1 LKNAVALQPRLL
13 TQTRLTRLVRR
24 DTVAKNHK
32 GSGMQVTNHGL
43 VMKGARSLVQPVKA
57 VVFATW
63 MLVLVGILWLPRA
76 TFGQELSAIARL
88 DAAQSSFSD
97 SNPDLAVDLAL
108 SQPVPWRVRVLADP
122 PRLVMD
128 FREVDFSGVA
138 SVPVETTRIKAV
150 RAGIFRPGWSR
161 LVLEL
166 DGPYLVSVAEMGTAG
181 GKARVKVQIAP
192 ADPAAFAIKA
202 ALPEPA
208 EWQLPEPA
216 APGPRPDSNSG
227 PLVVVLDP
235 GHGGIDPGAERQ
247 GQSEAKLMLGFAR
260 QLKEL
265 LLREGSFRVVMTRD
279 DDVFVPLETRI
290 SIARAEN
297 ADVLISL
304 HADAL
309 AEGEAVG
316 AVVYTLSDEA
326 SDEASAALA
335 ERHDRDDLLAGID
348 LAGQDDLVATV
359 LMDMARTET
368 APRTERLSVA
378 LEEAMKS
385 ADLKMHRVPRQSAG
399 FSVLK
404 SPDIPSVLIEL
415 GFLSSARDLARLS
428 DEKWRARMAE
438 AIRDGIM
445 IWAQEDQA
453 LQGLQRQ

>member
-1 LKNAVALQPRLL
+1 
-13 TQTRLTRLVRR
+13 
-24 DTVAKNHK
+24 
-32 GSGMQVTNHGL
+32 MQVTNHGL
-43 VMKGARSLVQPVKA
+43 VMRGGVGPFRRVS
-57 VVFATW
+57 VVRMWAAI
-63 MLVLVGILWLPRA
+63 LVLVAGLMPVGPSLA
-76 TFGQELSAIARL
+76 QELSAMARL
-88 DAAQSSFSD
+88 DVAASAFAGGD
-97 SNPDLAVDLAL
+97 PDLTVDLAL
-108 SQPVPWRVRVLADP
+108 SQPVPWRVRVFADP

-138 SVPVETTRIKAV
+138 GVPLETPHIKAV
-150 RAGIFRPGWSR
+150 RAGVFRPGWSR

-166 DGPYLVSVAEMGTAG
+166 DGPFLVSVAEMATADD
-181 GKARVKVQIAP
+181 KARVTVRLA
-192 ADPAAFAIKA
+192 AAEAAAFAAAA

-208 EWQLPEPA
+208 EWQLPEA
-216 APGPRPDSNSG
+216 VVSGPRVDRGSG
-227 PLVVVLDP
+227 SLVVVLDP

-265 LLREGSFRVVMTRD
+265 LLREGAFKVVMTREE
-279 DDVFVPLETRI
+279 DVFVPLEARI

-316 AVVYTLSDEA
+316 AVVYTLSEEA
-326 SDEASAALA
+326 SDEAAAALA
-335 ERHDRDDLLAGID
+335 ERHDRDDLLAGVN

-368 APRTERLSVA
+368 APRTERLAAA
-378 LEEAMKS
+378 LEEAIKS
-385 ADLKMHRVPRQSAG
+385 ADLKMHRVPRQSGG

-428 DEKWRARMAE
+428 DQKWRARMAE

-445 IWAQEDQA
+445 IWAQEDQT
-453 LQGLQRQ
+453 LRGLRRQ